1 MTEED
6 TAYLRA
12 LYAGLAMNGIVTR
25 GINADIVEQVAK
37 NSVLMADALLQQL
50 DPKEEGIAKAR
61 RKKIG

>member
-12 LYAGLAMNGIVTR
+12 LYAGLAMNGIVSR
-25 GINADIVEQVAK
+25 GINAEIVELVAK
-37 NSVLMADALLQQL
+37 NSFLMADSMMEQL
-50 DPKEEGIAKAR
+50 NPKEEGIAMAR